1 MKYLLINKKTHNEN
15 YEEAL
20 LSLEKFLS
28 DGFDEIE
35 VSNDDF
41 NYEEFMKKLE
51 EKDEVIICGG
61 DGTLNYFINH
71 IDLDNIKNNIYFYP
85 AGTGNDFL
93 NDLNKKDTKEPIL
106 INEYLKNLPTVII
119 NDELKMKFINGVGY
133 GIDGYCCEVADNLRD
148 KINKPVNYSSIAIK
162 GLLFHFK
169 KRIANIKIDG
179 IDYQFKNVWLV
190 PTMKGRFYGGGM
202 MIAPNQDRLKDEDL
216 SVVVYKTRSKL
227 KALMVFPSI
236 FKGEHIKKK
245 KVVKIFK
252 GKNIEI
258 SFNIPCALQVDGE
271 TILNVKKYKV
281 VL

>member
-1 MKYLLINKKTHNEN
+1 MKYLFINKKTHNDN

-28 DGFDEIE
+28 DGFNEIE

-71 IDLDNIKNNIYFYP
+71 IDLDNIKNNIYLYP

-93 NDLNKKDTKEPIL
+93 NDLNKKDTKELIL

-133 GIDGYCCEVADNLRD
+133 RIDGYCCEVADNLRD

-216 SVVVYKTRSKL
+216 SVVVYKTKSKL

-252 GKNIEI
+252 GKNIEV

-271 TILNVKKYKV
+271 NILNVKKYEF

>member
-28 DGFDEIE
+28 DGFNEIE

-71 IDLDNIKNNIYFYP
+71 IDLDNIKNNIYLYP

-93 NDLNKKDTKEPIL
+93 NDLNKKDTKELIL

-227 KALMVFPSI
+227 KALMVFPFI

-252 GKNIEI
+252 GKNIEV

>member
-1 MKYLLINKKTHNEN
+1 MKYLLINKKTHNDN

-28 DGFDEIE
+28 DGFNEIE

-71 IDLDNIKNNIYFYP
+71 IDLDNIKNNIYLYP

-216 SVVVYKTRSKL
+216 SVVVYKTKSKL

-252 GKNIEI
+252 GKNIEV

>member
-1 MKYLLINKKTHNEN
+1 MKYLFINKKTHNDN

-28 DGFDEIE
+28 DGFNEIE

-71 IDLDNIKNNIYFYP
+71 IDLDNIKNNIYLYP

-93 NDLNKKDTKEPIL
+93 NDLNKKDTKELIL

-216 SVVVYKTRSKL
+216 SVVVYKTKSKL

-252 GKNIEI
+252 GKNIEV

-271 TILNVKKYKV
+271 TILNVKKYEV

>member
-15 YEEAL
+15 YREAL

-28 DGFDEIE
+28 DGFNEIE

-71 IDLDNIKNNIYFYP
+71 IDLDNIKNNIYLYP

-216 SVVVYKTRSKL
+216 SVVVYKTKSKL

-252 GKNIEI
+252 GKNIEV